1 MSDIQEIAVTVDDR
15 TFPVV
20 EVLTG
25 RGFITGKSGS
35 GKSNTASVV
44 IEELLSQGFPVLIV
58 DTDGEYYGLKEEYE
72 ILHAGAD
79 EECDLQIGP
88 EHAEKLSELALEKS
102 VPIIIDV
109 SGYID
114 EQEAKDII
122 RGVAQHLFALEKKLK
137 RPFLMLVEEIHEY
150 LPETVGL
157 DDCGRMLV
165 KIAKRGRKR
174 GLGLCGISQRPAD
187 VKKDYITQ
195 CDWLVWHRLTWE
207 NDTNVVRRVIGSTH
221 AERIQDLDDGEAI
234 LMTDWNDEI
243 HTVKF
248 RRKDTFDAGAT
259 PGLGKFERPSLKS
272 VSEDIVQDLQE
283 ISRERK
289 RRQNKV
295 EQLRTKLEERE
306 QKIQNLQEELE
317 RAEDVSQLA
326 EQLTSALSDAA
337 SGDPESVRETVEEI
351 RTEKEDE
358 LQRLRREKRELEA
371 ENEKLQTRV
380 GDLKQQIE
388 KLEKRGLPEE
398 KLEEARTAYAKLG
411 DVLGLSTSVLKSPDT
426 DAGREEKEPGAY
438 EHFLQDE
445 AVRSEIEEA
454 KEEASSPRYVRGVIK
469 TIMHSGGPVTYDEI
483 ADLLDISTTSHVG
496 QAVNVLHKYNVVTKS
511 RRGRKTVVDLNTDS
525 LDSIRDAARR
535 KQVVDEL

>member
-1 MSDIQEIAVTVDDR
+1 MGDQQKITVTVDGA
-15 TFPVV
+15 TLPVV

-35 GKSNTASVV
+35 GKSNTVSVIV
-44 IEELLSQGFPVLIV
+44 EELLSQGFPVLIV

-109 SGYID
+109 SEYID

-122 RGVAQHLFALEKKLK
+122 QGVAQHLFAREKKLK

-150 LPETVGL
+150 VPETVAL

-165 KIAKRGRKR
+165 KVAKRGRKR

-187 VKKDYITQ
+187 VKKDFITQ
-195 CDWLVWHRLTWE
+195 CDWLVWHRLTWK
-207 NDTNVVRRVIGSTH
+207 NDTNVVRRVIGSTY
-221 AERIQDLDDGEAI
+221 ADRVQDLDDGEAI

-243 HTVKF
+243 QTVKF

-272 VSEDIVQDLQE
+272 VSEEIVQDLQE

-295 EQLRTKLEERE
+295 EQLR
-306 QKIQNLQEELE
+306 
-317 RAEDVSQLA
+317 
-326 EQLTSALSDAA
+326 
-337 SGDPESVRETVEEI
+337 
-351 RTEKEDE
+351 
-358 LQRLRREKRELEA
+358 
-371 ENEKLQTRV
+371 EKL
-380 GDLKQQIE
+380 D
-388 KLEKRGLPEE
+388 
-398 KLEEARTAYAKLG
+398 
-411 DVLGLSTSVLKSPDT
+411 D
-426 DAGREEKEPGAY
+426 RE
-438 EHFLQDE
+438 
-445 AVRSEIEEA
+445 
-454 KEEASSPRYVRGVIK
+454 
-469 TIMHSGGPVTYDEI
+469 
-483 ADLLDISTTSHVG
+483 
-496 QAVNVLHKYNVVTKS
+496 
-511 RRGRKTVVDLNTDS
+511 
-525 LDSIRDAARR
+525 
-535 KQVVDEL
+535 